1 MHAFILA
8 KRILDGS
15 GNLHGIVGKT
25 TAAASTFLVVAP
37 NRTLAPYLPVPA
49 ETVAQFRNMVETD
62 FTDLL
67 WQG

>member
-1 MHAFILA
+1 MHVFILA

-15 GNLHGIVGKT
+15 RNLHGIVGKT
-25 TAAASTFLVVAP
+25 TAASTFLMEAP

-49 ETVAQFRNMVETD
+49 ETVAQFRKMVETD